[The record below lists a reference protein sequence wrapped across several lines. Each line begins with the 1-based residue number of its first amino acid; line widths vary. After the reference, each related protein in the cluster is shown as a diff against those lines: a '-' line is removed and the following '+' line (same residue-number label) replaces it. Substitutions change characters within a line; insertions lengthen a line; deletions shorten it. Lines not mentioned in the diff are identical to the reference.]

1 MNRFFTKYWLL
12 VTLLGINAIFFTL
25 ISIIL
30 DFRFEEN
37 DDVMMCLIANGNYSG
52 LPDCHL
58 VFQNA
63 LLGSLLSSLYRLTTS
78 VEWYSLFLSITHVV
92 AISIITYKI
101 IQRWKDN
108 IILLIFFLI
117 GIYTLWSVTIQSF
130 QFTTT
135 SGLICVA
142 GCMLL
147 CDANNAL
154 WGGYLAILMSAL
166 IRYEATILVLLL
178 FLPLAVLT
186 YKNQWRK
193 YTIVFGAFTLVLLA
207 VFANKMFYDTPEW
220 EYYYEYNDIRGEIN
234 DNANLNA
241 ITDEDIYAMG
251 IKKEDYEML
260 CGFMP
265 DPQFMTLPI
274 LKRIHHCLKDVPL
287 KDKVLNINQLIKYR
301 IPLVI
306 LLFITLLVV
315 FSVGNK
321 YDKYMIALWFVMCL
335 LLLSVLCLEH
345 TLKNRVFLCA
355 LIALVSFFTQISNVH
370 PKQMWLNIV
379 IGICFFAL
387 SAKYGYQCVKVHAS
401 IEKKMYSWQGQ
412 QPLLQTLSP
421 DSYVVALSQLS
432 LEAIPPYHIKDFHNR
447 LYPLGWLTAIPL
459 TENQV
464 KSHAD
469 LTNSNVYIFM
479 NKDMSISRIVDYLES
494 RYDIHCT
501 IDCITQNE
509 EYRIVQLKNI
519 IL

>member
-1 MNRFFTKYWLL
+1 M
-12 VTLLGINAIFFTL
+12 
-25 ISIIL
+25 
-30 DFRFEEN
+30 
-37 DDVMMCLIANGNYSG
+37 
-52 LPDCHL
+52 
-58 VFQNA
+58 
-63 LLGSLLSSLYRLTTS
+63 LY
-78 VEWYSLFLSITHVV
+78 
-92 AISIITYKI
+92 
-101 IQRWKDN
+101 
-108 IILLIFFLI
+108 
-117 GIYTLWSVTIQSF
+117 G
-130 QFTTT
+130 
-135 SGLICVA
+135 
-142 GCMLL
+142 
-147 CDANNAL
+147 
-154 WGGYLAILMSAL
+154 GGYLAILTSAL

-260 CGFMP
+260 FGFMP

-432 LEAIPPYHIKDFHNR
+432 LEAIHPYHIKDFHNR

-469 LTNSNVYIFM
+469 LTNSNAYIFM